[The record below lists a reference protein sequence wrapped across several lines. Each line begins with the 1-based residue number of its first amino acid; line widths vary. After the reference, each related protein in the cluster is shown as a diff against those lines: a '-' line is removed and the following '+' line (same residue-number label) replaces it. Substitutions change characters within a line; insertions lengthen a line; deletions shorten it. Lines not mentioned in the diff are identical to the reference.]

1 MGSGEKNWLMEVSH
15 QSSSQRERLHCL
27 DSLRGI
33 ACLIVLVGH
42 TIGTFAWDTSIY
54 KLFFINNLIDGR
66 SAVTFFFVLSGFV
79 LTFSSFGN
87 GARPLLIIPFFMR
100 RVTRIWIPW
109 FFFFLVSWLA
119 KEFIPPPPQE
129 SLSQSQLVF
138 WSAEGTMMD
147 FLKQCLFLLK
157 DNSKALIPQDWSLR
171 VEMRAAVII
180 PVMILLTRK
189 SRYFLAIFSVILLVL
204 IPSTE
209 HYYFSFVVGV
219 YIAYLYSTNPP
230 NGRCPVCFLILGY
243 ILYQAQ
249 WAGAQIIADIPL
261 FVSKDVIWALSSIGC
276 GLLMLGVLTHHR
288 VRDIMEAKF
297 LGYLGRISFSL
308 YLVHLIVLLRFAPWI
323 MNQVRQSGIEEVFLQ
338 QAIVVTGVCLT
349 SFVLA
354 DLGERFVERPCIT
367 LGRFITRLIKKRP
380 FLSGIKV

>member
-1 MGSGEKNWLMEVSH
+1 MEASH
-15 QSSSQRERLHCL
+15 QISSQRERLHCL

-42 TIGTFAWDTSIY
+42 TIGTFAWDSSIY
-54 KLFFINNLIDGR
+54 RLFLINNLIDGR

-79 LTFSSFGN
+79 LTFSSFGK
-87 GARPLLIIPFFMR
+87 GARPLLIVPFFMR

-109 FFFFLVSWLA
+109 FFFFLVSWLT
-119 KEFIPPPPQE
+119 KEFIPLPPQD

-138 WSAEGTMMD
+138 WSADGTMMD

-189 SRYFLAIFSVILLVL
+189 SRYLLAIFSVILLVL
-204 IPSTE
+204 IPRTG
-209 HYYFSFVVGV
+209 HYYLSFVVGV
-219 YIAYLYSTNPP
+219 YIGYLYSTKSPK
-230 NGRCPVCFLILGY
+230 GRWPVCFLILGY

-249 WAGAQIIADIPL
+249 WAGAQITADIPL
-261 FVSKDVIWALSSIGC
+261 FVSKDMIWVLSSIGC

-323 MNQVRQSGIEEVFLQ
+323 MNQVKLWGIEEVFLQ
-338 QAIVVTGVCLT
+338 QAIVVTGVCLI

-354 DLGERFVERPCIT
+354 DLGERFVERPCIA
-367 LGRFITRLIKKRP
+367 LGRITTRLIKKRP